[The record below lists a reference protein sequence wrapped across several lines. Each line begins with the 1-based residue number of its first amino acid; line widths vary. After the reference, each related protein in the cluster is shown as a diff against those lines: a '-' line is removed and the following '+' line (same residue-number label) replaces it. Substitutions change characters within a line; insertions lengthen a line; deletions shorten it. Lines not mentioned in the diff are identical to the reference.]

1 MGGYETYRN
10 SFKFVRIDRQDGIYE
25 VAIHRDG
32 GPALWEGNPGG
43 IHDELG
49 EAFRCIARDPEVR
62 VMILTGT
69 GDVFCTEADP
79 APTPEPMGPRW
90 WDRIYREGKDL
101 LMNLMDI
108 EVPVVGAVNGDAFIH
123 SELVVMSDIVIAAAG
138 ARFADKIHHGH
149 GVPPADGV
157 HVVWPMLL
165 GPNRGRHFLLTG
177 AELGAEEAQRLGV
190 VAEVVPK
197 GEVLARARAV
207 ARELAKKSHLTNRYS
222 KITLTL
228 EIKRR
233 LLNDLGY
240 GLALEGL
247 AGLGLA
253 GG

>member
-1 MGGYETYRN
+1 VT
-10 SFKFVRIDRQDGIYE
+10 SFEDYKDRFGFVRIERQEGIYQ
-25 VAIHRDG
+25 VTIHRDG

-49 EAFRCIARDPEVR
+49 QAFWQVSRDPDVR
-62 VMILTGT
+62 VMILTGA

-79 APTPEPMGPRW
+79 TPTPETMGPRW

-101 LMNLMDI
+101 LTNLLDI
-108 EVPVVGAVNGDAFIH
+108 EVPVIGAVNGDAFIH
-123 SELVVMSDIVIAAAG
+123 SELVVISDIVIAAQG
-138 ARFADKIHHGH
+138 ARFADKIHYRH

-157 HVVWPMLL
+157 HVIWPMLL

-197 GEVLARARAV
+197 DQVLARAWAV
-207 ARELAKKSHLTNRYS
+207 ARELAQKSHLTLRYS
-222 KITLTL
+222 KISLTL
-228 EIKRR
+228 EIRRR
-233 LLNDLGY
+233 LAGELGY

-253 GG
+253 AP